1 MSKRNNRVVAYLTDD
16 ELKALKE
23 WSDETDKSRSH
34 LVREAILEYLDHDRT
49 DRIEEVVR
57 ENNQLLSELADTLA
71 EPSTHTHTDEPACT
85 SAPSGSNS
93 TEKMRS
99 MVDRVQTNHAPVV
112 NADDLD
118 RIIED
123 EAGADDRTLRKYK
136 GLMRKRGL
144 LFEHPGDPPLWT
156 TETDQWLDWLGDYG
170 RLNGRT
176 RLEDVVDEYPAS
188 VRDKVGDD
196 GFYIEL
202 AEVVHHDG

>member
-1 MSKRNNRVVAYLTDD
+1 
-16 ELKALKE
+16 
-23 WSDETDKSRSH
+23 
-34 LVREAILEYLDHDRT
+34 
-49 DRIEEVVR
+49 
-57 ENNQLLSELADTLA
+57 
-71 EPSTHTHTDEPACT
+71 
-85 SAPSGSNS
+85 
-93 TEKMRS
+93 

-202 AEVVHHDG
+202 AEVVADDG